1 MQHPYEKELKEILKS
16 IKKFG
21 LSTLEPLDDAERVL
35 LFLFNHKKLSP
46 EAFNYIYKYIY
57 TSFLTGTSRHI
68 TLFQYKI
75 LRLHFRREEEAR
87 LFIQKEGRRENEHL
101 EW

>member
-1 MQHPYEKELKEILKS
+1 MKHSYEKEIKEILKAV
-16 IKKFG
+16 KKCG

-46 EAFNYIYKYIY
+46 EVFNYIYIHVYNSI
-57 TSFLTGTSRHI
+57 LTGTSRHI

-75 LRLHFRREEEAR
+75 LRLHLRREEEAR
-87 LFIQKEGRRENEHL
+87 LFIQKEREKRK
-101 EW
+101 WPT